1 MLINEDTEKRGKV
14 AGYTGTCSELYKRT
28 ASLSIKSF
36 ASYAKRIGVRH
47 HYSTKAWL
55 TKDKKDMGSGLLP
68 FFEVLRIVYDPM
80 YDDFDDLLFVD
91 TDVIA
96 NTREDIFKH
105 ADVKGV
111 QVAGVFENDIETA
124 NGGGYNSWDFHSD
137 QLKKV
142 SDKYARSDM
151 PVTPNK
157 WSLKRIR
164 HPEHGDMHSALTVMN
179 TGVMVW
185 TKEARLHAREVFD
198 DWYAY
203 MVDGEK
209 HNEALWLNNDQFF
222 ISGQFVKHGF
232 DMKPL
237 HQTWNDTPTHWH
249 DERGYKNKFLHYTGG
264 TNKQV
269 MLVDHK
275 EKKFKYI

>member
-1 MLINEDTEKRGKV
+1 
-14 AGYTGTCSELYKRT
+14 
-28 ASLSIKSF
+28 
-36 ASYAKRIGVRH
+36 
-47 HYSTKAWL
+47 
-55 TKDKKDMGSGLLP
+55 
-68 FFEVLRIVYDPM
+68 
-80 YDDFDDLLFVD
+80 
-91 TDVIA
+91 
-96 NTREDIFKH
+96 
-105 ADVKGV
+105 
-111 QVAGVFENDIETA
+111 
-124 NGGGYNSWDFHSD
+124 
-137 QLKKV
+137 
-142 SDKYARSDM
+142 M

-275 EKKFKYI
+275 EKKFKYV